1 MTGDGFGVSL
11 KLKERLTVNNN
22 WLNRQLHDPRGL
34 LFGIL
39 IFLGWLLVLRHFPII
54 GWGIFLVVVA
64 IVVIVVMQAIKKKR

>member
-11 KLKERLTVNNN
+11 RLKEWLTVNNN

-39 IFLGWLLVLRHFPII
+39 IFWGGYWCF
-54 GWGIFLVVVA
+54 GIFLLSVGVFS
-64 IVVIVVMQAIKKKR
+64 